1 MYLGIGFINQRLK
14 ENGEVNLM
22 NEDQKQKLREVAVNV
37 LFGKFIIK
45 FTNDN
50 RISDEVKEEY
60 LDMVIESQ
68 RETDEKIKNGTDIEL
83 VKYLIELIEEAGTLV
98 MSGDK

>member
-1 MYLGIGFINQRLK
+1 
-14 ENGEVNLM
+14 M

-37 LFGKFIIK
+37 LFGKFTIK